1 MKTKSLQE
9 VDLSSIIAVNDRWW
23 RGELGRPVFNIAC
36 AGAGPTLPVSKLE
49 PRSFIPEYPRDA
61 SPADI
66 IDAEYFKLS
75 RRRYIGD
82 GFPLQWMNFGPGVLA
97 ALVGGTGHAGKDTVW
112 FEPGQFAGLPL
123 SGMRM
128 AFDPRSDWALWLTEL
143 YHEQLS
149 RLDRQPLIP
158 GMTDLGGVLDIL
170 ATLRGSEA
178 LMLDLLDEPGEVS
191 RLTGEEWAA
200 RASAY
205 DYFNT
210 MIRARARVS
219 SCWAGLL
226 SSATCDML
234 QSDFSYMISPAMF
247 CEFVRPRLVE
257 SCARLAHPFY
267 HLDGKGELPHLPHLL
282 TIPGLRGIQWVP
294 GAGQP
299 PQSEWPEVFE
309 AVEAAGLKMQLLGTL
324 DSCETVLRRLKNPSL
339 AHVWLE
345 IRPHELE
352 RAVRLVAEFG
362 GA

>member
-1 MKTKSLQE
+1 MKAKTLQE
-9 VDLSSIIAVNDRWW
+9 VDLPSIVAVNDRWW
-23 RGELGRPVFNIAC
+23 RGTLGRPVFNIVC
-36 AGAGPTLPVSKLE
+36 AGAAPTLPAPALE

-75 RRRYIGD
+75 SRRYIGD

-97 ALVGGTGHAGKDTVW
+97 ALTGGAGRAGKDTVW
-112 FEPGQFAGLPL
+112 FEPGKFAGLPL
-123 SGMRM
+123 SGMRL
-128 AFDPRSDWALWLTEL
+128 AFDPRSDWALWLAEL

-149 RLDRQPLIP
+149 RLDKQPLIP

-178 LMLDLLDEPGEVS
+178 LMLDLLDDPGEVR
-191 RLTGEEWAA
+191 RLTGEERAA
-200 RASAY
+200 REVAY
-205 DYFNT
+205 GHFNT
-210 MIRARARVS
+210 MIRARAPAS
-219 SCWAGLL
+219 GCWAGLL

-267 HLDGKGELPHLPHLL
+267 HLDGRGELPHLPHLL
-282 TIPGLRGIQWVP
+282 TIPNLRGIQWVP
-294 GAGQP
+294 DTGQP

-309 AVEAAGLKMQLLGTL
+309 AVESAGLKMQLLGTL
-324 DSCETVLRRLKNPSL
+324 DSCEAVLRRLKDPSL

-345 IRPHELE
+345 IQPHELG
-352 RAVRLVAEFG
+352 RACRLVAEFG
-362 GA
+362 G